1 MIKKTNNI
9 FLFSILFIISS
20 SLVAVFIIEY
30 GLGYEPCKLC
40 IYERIPYI
48 LSVFLILELIF
59 LKKNE
64 KITLLLI
71 SLIFAISAILAF
83 YHFGIE
89 QGLFTESFVC
99 KSENFSQTL
108 SKEQLL
114 EQLKQNTVSCKD
126 VNFKVLGFSLA
137 SINTIFSIVLS
148 VIFLKLFLKYEKN

>member
-9 FLFSILFIISS
+9 FLFSILFIILS

-30 GLGYEPCKLC
+30 GLGYQPCKLC
-40 IYERIPYI
+40 IYQRIPYI

-59 LKKNE
+59 FKKNE

-89 QGLFTESFVC
+89 QGIFTESLVC
-99 KSENFSQTL
+99 KSENLSQTL
-108 SKEQLL
+108 SKEELL

-126 VNFKVLGFSLA
+126 VNFRVLGFSLA
-137 SINTIFSIVLS
+137 SINSIFSIILS
-148 VIFLKLFLKYEKN
+148 VIFFKLFLKYEKN